1 MASEMILQA
10 IAATKSIWQ
19 PPEIG
24 LITFVSPKHVR
35 PVIRRGSAIYGY
47 CYLMAGFKHVGQTK
61 GGLWAWQMTPDRMP
75 DAESFL

>member
-24 LITFVSPKHVR
+24 LVTFVSPKHVR
-35 PVIRRGSAIYGY
+35 PVIRRGRPIYGY

-75 DAESFL
+75 DAVPFL